1 MDVLLEGDVVQRRN
15 VAAFGVLE
23 KNPEVIVVK
32 GPSLL
37 RGEHF
42 REAESVRTARKKL
55 ERMVTVE

>member
-1 MDVLLEGDVVQRRN
+1 MQRRN